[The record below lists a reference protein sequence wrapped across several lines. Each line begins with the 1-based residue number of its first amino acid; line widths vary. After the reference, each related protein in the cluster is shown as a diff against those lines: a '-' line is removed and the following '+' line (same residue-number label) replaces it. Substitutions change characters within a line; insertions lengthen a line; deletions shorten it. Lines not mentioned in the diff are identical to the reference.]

1 MLRRKPLKMM
11 MTTTRKAR
19 CFATSSISSASSPS
33 PPLPS
38 TVSTRDPS
46 SFHLFD
52 DDSDEGGG
60 KEGEKNFRID
70 AHTDEWFEINREELR
85 SSIFVHKNFRALWKP
100 LKVEDISI
108 DSLIYAKLLEETP
121 DVFLFGTRKTLK
133 QVPEES
139 LKWARKM
146 GMAVEVMDT
155 ANCVATFNVLVE
167 EGRNVACGI
176 LLSGGTSEGGGN
188 E

>member
-1 MLRRKPLKMM
+1 M
-11 MTTTRKAR
+11 
-19 CFATSSISSASSPS
+19 
-33 PPLPS
+33 
-38 TVSTRDPS
+38 
-46 SFHLFD
+46 
-52 DDSDEGGG
+52 
-60 KEGEKNFRID
+60 EKNFRID

-121 DVFLFGTRKTLK
+121 DVILFGTGKTLK

-167 EGRNVACGI
+167 AGRNVACGI
-176 LLSGGTSEGGGN
+176 LLSGGTREGGGN

>member
-1 MLRRKPLKMM
+1 MM
-11 MTTTRKAR
+11 MMTTTTRKAR
-19 CFATSSISSASSPS
+19 CFATSSASSTSSSS
-33 PPLPS
+33 PPPS
-38 TVSTRDPS
+38 VSTRDPS

-52 DDSDEGGG
+52 DDSDEA
-60 KEGEKNFRID
+60 EVEKNFRID

-85 SSIFVHKNFRALWKP
+85 SSVFVHKNFRALWKP

-108 DSLIYAKLLEETP
+108 DSLVYAKLLEETP
-121 DVFLFGTRKTLK
+121 DVILFGTGKTLK

-176 LLSGGTSEGGGN
+176 ILSGSTSEGGGN
-188 E
+188 K

>member
-1 MLRRKPLKMM
+1 MLRRKPLKMILL
-11 MTTTRKAR
+11 TTRKAR
-19 CFATSSISSASSPS
+19 CFATSSAASASSSS
-33 PPLPS
+33 PPPPS

-52 DDSDEGGG
+52 DDSDDAEV
-60 KEGEKNFRID
+60 EKNFRID

-100 LKVEDISI
+100 LKAEDISI
-108 DSLIYAKLLEETP
+108 DSLVYAKLLEETP
-121 DVFLFGTRKTLK
+121 DVFLFGTGKTLK